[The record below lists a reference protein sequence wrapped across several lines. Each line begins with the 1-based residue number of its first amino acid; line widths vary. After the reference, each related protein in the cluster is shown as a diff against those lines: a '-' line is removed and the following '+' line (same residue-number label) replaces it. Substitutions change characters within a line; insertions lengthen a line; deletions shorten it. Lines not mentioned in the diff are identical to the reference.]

1 MKTNKTATN
10 VRRNVSKLIKLKTGT
25 WDLSELIK
33 NPKDDEFSSF
43 LSSIDAKVKQFEDK
57 RSALTPG
64 ISLKSFLELIKDTE
78 TISENL
84 SIISGYAHLKYAEDT
99 SSNEAAALMTK
110 MNIFATDVSNRL
122 LFFDLWFKKELDE
135 KNANRLIEEVP
146 KDYQQYLKH
155 ERSLSKFTLREPE
168 EKIINI
174 LETTGIDALIKIYDR
189 MTNGF
194 EFEYVEVKGKRKI
207 RKIFTNKEK
216 LVTLVR
222 SPRPTERIAA
232 YKSLWSTYKK
242 NSGVLGE
249 IYINRVLNW
258 YNEYIVLRKF
268 PSPISVRNLYNNIDD
283 KTIETLLKVCRSN
296 AVVFQKYFK
305 EKSKMLKLKKLER
318 YHLYAPIKSQKQ
330 EKINYDKAMKTVL
343 NAYADFDPK
352 FRQVVENLIEKKHID
367 SEIRNNKQGGAFCST
382 ITPKIDPFVLLNFDG
397 TLRDIST
404 IAHEFGHAIHSVLA
418 SDKPITVQHPPLP
431 LAETASVF
439 GEMLLNDRMSN
450 NVSKKEKKILLAEQ
464 IDDFY
469 ATIMRQTYFTI
480 FEVSAHD
487 AISKN
492 NATTIDELSD
502 LYLSNLKE
510 QFGDSLRVTEDF
522 KYEWLYIPHIYH
534 SPFYCYAYS
543 FGNLLVMSLY
553 QQYKNEGK
561 DFIPK
566 YIRILAAGGT
576 KKPEDLLI
584 DEGIDITKES
594 FWQKGFDLVNEKI
607 SELKAIN

>member
-1 MKTNKTATN
+1 M
-10 VRRNVSKLIKLKTGT
+10 SKLLKLKTGT
-25 WDLSELIK
+25 WDLSELVK

-43 LSSIDAKVKQFEDK
+43 LSSIDEKVKQFENK
-57 RSALTPG
+57 RSILKPD
-64 ISLKSFLELIKDTE
+64 ISIKNFLELIKDSE
-78 TISENL
+78 DISEKL
-84 SIISGYAHLKYAEDT
+84 SIVLGYAHLKYAENT
-99 SSNEAAALMTK
+99 SSNEAASLMTR
-110 MNIFATDVSNRL
+110 MDIYATEISNKL
-122 LFFDLWFKKELDE
+122 LFFDLWFKKDLDDN
-135 KNANRLIEEVP
+135 NANRLIEEVP
-146 KDYQQYLKH
+146 KVYQEHLKH
-155 ERSLSKFTLREPE
+155 ERSLSKYTLKESE

-174 LETTGIDALIKIYDR
+174 LEVTGIDALIKIYDR

-194 EFEYVEVKGKRKI
+194 EYEYIETKGKRKI
-207 RKIFTNKEK
+207 KKIFTNKEK

-222 SPRPTERIAA
+222 SSQPTERIAA
-232 YKSLWSTYKK
+232 YKALWSTYKK

-258 YNEYIVLRKF
+258 YNECSILRKF
-268 PSPISVRNLYNNIDD
+268 PSPISVRNLSNNIDD

-296 AVVFQKYFK
+296 AVIFQKYFK

-318 YHLYAPIKSQKQ
+318 YHLYAPLKSQKQ
-330 EKINYDKAMKTVL
+330 EKVNYDKAMKTVL
-343 NAYADFDPK
+343 NAYEDFDPQFK
-352 FRQVVENLIEKKHID
+352 QVVEKLLEQKHID
-367 SEIRNNKQGGAFCST
+367 SELRNNKQGGAFCST
-382 ITPKIDPFVLLNFDG
+382 ITPKISPFVLLNFDG

-404 IAHEFGHAIHSVLA
+404 MAHEFGHAIHSVLA
-418 SDKPITVQHPPLP
+418 SDKPISVQHPPLP

-439 GEMLLNDRMSN
+439 GEMLLNDKIAN
-450 NVSKKEKKILLAEQ
+450 NVSNKEKKILLAEQ

-480 FEVSAHD
+480 FEVLAHD
-487 AISKN
+487 TIAKN
-492 NATTIDELSD
+492 NATTIDELAD
-502 LYLSNLKE
+502 LYLSTLKE
-510 QFGDSLRVTEDF
+510 QFGDSVKLTDDF

-566 YIRILAAGGT
+566 YIRILSSGGT
-576 KKPEDLLI
+576 KKPENLLM

-607 SELKAIN
+607 TELITIK

>member
-1 MKTNKTATN
+1 
-10 VRRNVSKLIKLKTGT
+10 VSKLLKLKTGT
-25 WDLSELIK
+25 WDLSELVK
-33 NPKDDEFSSF
+33 NSKDGEFTSF
-43 LSSIDAKVKQFEDK
+43 LSTIDEKVKQFENK
-57 RSALTPG
+57 RSMLKPD
-64 ISLKSFLELIKDTE
+64 ISIKKFLELIRDSE
-78 TISENL
+78 IISEQL
-84 SIISGYAHLKYAEDT
+84 SIVLGYAHLKYAENT
-99 SSNEAAALMTK
+99 SSNESAALMTQ
-110 MNIFATDVSNRL
+110 MNICATEVSNKL
-122 LFFDLWFKKELDE
+122 LFFDLWFKKDLDDH
-135 KNANRLIEEVP
+135 NASRLIEGVP
-146 KDYQQYLKH
+146 KVYQEHLKH
-155 ERSLSKFTLREPE
+155 ERTLSKFTLKESE

-174 LETTGIDALIKIYDR
+174 LDVSGIDALIKIYDR

-194 EFEYVEVKGKRKI
+194 EFEYVEIKGKRKI
-207 RKIFTNKEK
+207 KKIFTNKEK
-216 LVTLVR
+216 LVSLVR
-222 SPRPTERIAA
+222 SSRPTERIAA

-249 IYINRVLNW
+249 IYINRILNW
-258 YNEYIVLRKF
+258 YNEYIILRKF

-283 KTIETLLKVCRSN
+283 KTIETLLKVSRSN
-296 AVVFQKYFK
+296 AIIFQRYFK
-305 EKSKMLKLKKLER
+305 GKSKMLKLKKLER
-318 YHLYAPIKSQKQ
+318 YHLYAPLKAQKQ
-330 EKINYDKAMKTVL
+330 EKVNYDKAMKTVL
-343 NAYADFDPK
+343 NAFGDFDPK
-352 FRQVVENLIEKKHID
+352 FKQVVEKLIEKKHID

-404 IAHEFGHAIHSVLA
+404 MAHEFGHVIHSVLA
-418 SDKPITVQHPPLP
+418 SDKPISVQHPSLP

-439 GEMLLNDRMSN
+439 GEMLLNDTISK
-450 NVSKKEKKILLAEQ
+450 NVSNKEKKILLVEQ

-480 FEVSAHD
+480 FEVDAHD
-487 AISKN
+487 SISRN
-492 NATTIDELSD
+492 NATTIDELAD
-502 LYLSNLKE
+502 LYLNNLKE
-510 QFGDSLRVTEDF
+510 QFGDSLKVTEDF

-566 YIRILAAGGT
+566 YIRILSSGGT
-576 KKPEDLLI
+576 KKPEDLLM

-607 SELKAIN
+607 TELKSIN